1 MSEAALAK
9 DVRGILNTAGPEA
22 LRAAVM
28 DAEPVEAPP
37 EPRTNPEDAEKS
49 TKSQTHSTSPPDA
62 DKLTFDPE
70 RVFYATESG
79 SYLVDT
85 GTHYRTYEVLTGKLP
100 LDPLSKPALVAE
112 ARTAIEFIFPVAIG
126 KIYRIEAST
135 DLVIWGTVE
144 SGIVGAGGQVQRF
157 YSILNVPKRYFRVEE
172 DAP

>member
-1 MSEAALAK
+1 MSEAARAK
-9 DVRGILNTAGPEA
+9 DVRGVLNTAGPEA
-22 LRAAVM
+22 SALPSWTRSRWKRH
-28 DAEPVEAPP
+28 P
-37 EPRTNPEDAEKS
+37 EPRANPEDAEKS

-112 ARTAIEFIFPVAIG
+112 ARTAIEFIFPAAIG

-135 DLVIWGTVE
+135 DLADWATVE

-157 YSILNVPKRYFRVEE
+157 YSILNLPKRYFRVEE
-172 DAP
+172 ESP